1 MTSNIGAEICSS
13 RTSLGFGCDGKDDTD
28 RRVTERIRSHYAP
41 ELLNRI
47 DEIIVFR
54 SLEKDDLVRIGGIAM
69 NDLARRADALGIKVR
84 YSDNVTRLVAVS
96 RDTERYGARP
106 IKRSITDMIEN
117 RLAHMIIDAEVKRG
131 DEIYLDVKDNKI
143 SFTLTVKEAV
153 S

>member
-1 MTSNIGAEICSS
+1 
-13 RTSLGFGCDGKDDTD
+13 
-28 RRVTERIRSHYAP
+28 
-41 ELLNRI
+41 
-47 DEIIVFR
+47 
-54 SLEKDDLVRIGGIAM
+54 M